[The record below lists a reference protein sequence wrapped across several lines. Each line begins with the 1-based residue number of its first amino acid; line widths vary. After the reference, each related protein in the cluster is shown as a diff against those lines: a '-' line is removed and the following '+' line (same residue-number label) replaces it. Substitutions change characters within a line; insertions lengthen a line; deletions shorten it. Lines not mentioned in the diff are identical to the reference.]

1 MEENLKTELDK
12 ISNKHQITIKSIF
25 IKERIEQTS
34 NAYEREYNSLLINL
48 IEKSDKFEMANDKE
62 TENYIKELTKESKA
76 TFQNLLDS

>member
-25 IKERIEQTS
+25 IKERMEQTTNS
-34 NAYEREYNSLLINL
+34 YKREYNALLVNL
-48 IEKSDKFEMANDKE
+48 IEKSNEFGMVNNKE
-62 TENYIKELTKESKA
+62 IENYIKELTKESKV